1 MKRFWTV
8 LALFAVAAS
17 TQSRADD
24 GVVDNKDI
32 VQDHLK
38 SVMIANFIKKDFS
51 KHVKHLGPN
60 VLVGIQ
66 ENGQGPVKYA
76 EGPNVVEG
84 IYDIITTHKKY
95 PLSATCQK
103 TATDKGPLEDLVMC
117 YLLVQRDQGA
127 QAKVQMFY
135 GLEKGKID
143 RMVMAKVEVDNAS
156 TAAGPTKP
164 AGQN

>member
-1 MKRFWTV
+1 MRFWTAV
-8 LALFAVAAS
+8 ALFVVVAS

-24 GVVDNKDI
+24 SVLDNKDV

-51 KHVKHLGPN
+51 KHVKHLAPN

-66 ENGQGPVKYA
+66 ENGQGSVKYA
-76 EGPNVVEG
+76 EGPDVVEG
-84 IYDIITTHKKY
+84 IYDIITTDKKY
-95 PLSATCQK
+95 PLSATCQN

-117 YLLVQRDQGA
+117 YLLVQRDRGA
-127 QAKVQMFY
+127 QAKVQMLY

-143 RMVMAKVEVDNAS
+143 RVIMAKVEVDNSS

-164 AGQN
+164 SGQN